1 MRYLA
6 LLMIGCLS
14 LPAYALTQV
23 DIYRTEVAIDST
35 KDKGEELARQQAMK
49 QVIVR
54 ASGYQDSVDNPVVT
68 KALQSSARYISQ
80 LSYGKEGDVMTLKLL
95 FNDAQIRSLL
105 TQAQLPFWPTN
116 RNNLLVWLVEE
127 QNYDR
132 KIVWEHSA
140 SNVSDQLKQAAR
152 DRGLPLT
159 LPVGDFDDI
168 TGIEVSDL
176 WGGFA
181 KPISL
186 ASGRYPVD
194 GVLVIRAQGN
204 SLRWNLYDQS
214 PGAIARSNVA
224 PVTGSANGGD
234 AATQLINAVA
244 DFYAKRSAV
253 VVLGESS
260 ESVVVK
266 FLNINNAIDFF
277 TLEKTLTSLNSV
289 ANLDVL
295 EIKGNELML
304 RVHLLASQ
312 EAFEQEATKLSKITK
327 FDDPLLVE
335 DEENALPVPP
345 IETQVQPTKNDA
357 LTKND
362 EVGEPAIEPIMPTLN
377 EETTHSPVVVEQ
389 PPAKPKYQMVFEW
402 LS

>member
-1 MRYLA
+1 M
-6 LLMIGCLS
+6 
-14 LPAYALTQV
+14 
-23 DIYRTEVAIDST
+23 
-35 KDKGEELARQQAMK
+35 
-49 QVIVR
+49 
-54 ASGYQDSVDNPVVT
+54 VVM
-68 KALQSSARYISQ
+68 QRH
-80 LSYGKEGDVMTLKLL
+80 
-95 FNDAQIRSLL
+95 N
-105 TQAQLPFWPTN
+105 
-116 RNNLLVWLVEE
+116 
-127 QNYDR
+127 
-132 KIVWEHSA
+132 
-140 SNVSDQLKQAAR
+140 
-152 DRGLPLT
+152 
-159 LPVGDFDDI
+159 
-168 TGIEVSDL
+168 
-176 WGGFA
+176 
-181 KPISL
+181 
-186 ASGRYPVD
+186 
-194 GVLVIRAQGN
+194 
-204 SLRWNLYDQS
+204 
-214 PGAIARSNVA
+214 
-224 PVTGSANGGD
+224 
-234 AATQLINAVA
+234 LINAVA

-335 DEENALPVPP
+335 DEENAVPVPP